1 MLREIDRWVPDIAEQ
16 IAGEC
21 GNLSEGQWEEEVRRI
36 IDLTAFLWLCRR
48 RGMATTEVF
57 DRAASGLPIEP
68 NELVRRID
76 RLDQHAPKHPPATGL
91 LGDIHHRL
99 LRWRIRRLGS
109 GNVQVELDP
118 RARRARGI
126 YYTPE
131 YVVDYI
137 VARCLEG
144 RVETRPKILDPA
156 CGCGAFLIGAYRYLL
171 RAYRREYLAGS
182 VADRADVLR
191 RDSDGRWQLTP
202 AERLRILRDH
212 IHGVDRDAGA
222 VTVARRSLWLEA
234 MTPGEEMPSDNLLVL
249 SDGGID
255 GWGAWGRAQRA
266 PSSSRSG
273 GSPTKA
279 ALRCPSTPGTH
290 EETLA
295 VNLTA
300 GDALT
305 GEPLAGKEGRFDVVL
320 GNPPYLREL
329 DRKDVL
335 ERIARTEFGRRY
347 RAPRMDLWYYFV
359 HRGLELLR
367 EGGTLSYIVNAYWSS
382 GSGAERLIAALRESA
397 RIEELFL
404 LEKLKIFPGVSGRH
418 MILRLGKTPVAGFT
432 TIKRAPADI
441 QTDAEPFVRGESP
454 VATYR
459 KTAEQLFRAGRLD
472 LEPPADRLLEKL
484 ARWPA
489 LETLGIVRQGIAE
502 NPATINAKTN
512 RKFANRWTTSEGVF
526 TLTPVEVAQ
535 LDLPPHEQRLLR
547 PYHDLCDLGRYRIA
561 PQPSRML
568 IYSTQ
573 QTCPDIEAFPSLRAH
588 LKRFRPV
595 MEARRET
602 RRGTRSWWQLHW
614 PRDERLWQSAKVIS
628 VQMARRPSFVAAMGP
643 VYVPFSANVFVPSET
658 TQENPHYFA
667 ALLNSRLLWQWYEH
681 HAKRRGVGLEINGRV
696 LVQTPIRTIDFSHPA
711 DRRGHDRLVELVEQL
726 QNAPDAET
734 AERFDRQI
742 DRIVLELYDDPPR
755 PS

>member
-16 IAGEC
+16 IAGRC
-21 GNLSEGQWEEEVRRI
+21 DDLSGGELENEVRRV
-36 IDLTAFLWLCRR
+36 IDLAAFLWLCRR
-48 RGMATTEVF
+48 RGMATAEVF
-57 DRAASGLPIEP
+57 DRAASGLPIKAE
-68 NELVRRID
+68 ELVRRID
-76 RLDQHAPKHPPATGL
+76 RLDQHAPKHPPSTGI
-91 LGDIHHRL
+91 LGDIHDRL
-99 LRWRIRRLGS
+99 LRWRIQRLGS
-109 GNVQVELDP
+109 GDVRVELDQQ
-118 RARRARGI
+118 ARRARGI

-137 VARCLEG
+137 VGGCLDG
-144 RVETRPKILDPA
+144 RIEERPKILDPA

-171 RAYRREYLAGS
+171 RAYRREYLTGD
-182 VADRADVLR
+182 VADRPDVLR
-191 RDSDGRWQLTP
+191 HDSDGRWQLTP
-202 AERLRILRDH
+202 DERLRILRQH
-212 IHGVDRDAGA
+212 IYGVDRDAGA

-234 MTPGEEMPSDNLLVL
+234 MTPGDPLFCEEM
-249 SDGGID
+249 
-255 GWGAWGRAQRA
+255 
-266 PSSSRSG
+266 
-273 GSPTKA
+273 
-279 ALRCPSTPGTH
+279 
-290 EETLA
+290 
-295 VNLTA
+295 LTENVQV

-305 GEPLAGKEGRFDVVL
+305 GEPLAGREGQFDVVL

-335 ERIARTEFGRRY
+335 DRIARTEFGRRY

-367 EGGTLSYIVNAYWSS
+367 AGGTLSYIVNAYWSS

-404 LEKLKIFPGVSGRH
+404 LEKLRIFPGVSGRH
-418 MILRLGKTPVAGFT
+418 MILRLAKSPAAGFT

-441 QTDAEPFVRGESP
+441 RTDAEPFVRGESP
-454 VATYR
+454 VVTYR

-484 ARWPA
+484 SRWPA

-512 RKFANRWTTSEGVF
+512 RKFAARWTTGEGVF
-526 TLTPVEVAQ
+526 TLTPDEVAQ
-535 LDLPPHEQRLLR
+535 LHLPPHEQQLLR
-547 PYHDLCDLGRYRIA
+547 PYHDLCDLGRYQIA

-568 IYSTQ
+568 IYSTG
-573 QTCPDIEAFPSLRAH
+573 QTCPDIDEYPVLRAH
-588 LKRFRPV
+588 LERFQPV

-602 RRGTRSWWQLHW
+602 RRGTRAWWQLHW

-643 VYVPFSANVFVPSET
+643 VYVPFSTNVFVPFET
-658 TQENPHYFA
+658 TREHPHYFA

-696 LVQTPIRTIDFSHPA
+696 LARTPIRPIDFSHPA
-711 DRRGHDRLVELVEQL
+711 DRRRHDQLVELVAGI
-726 QNAPDAET
+726 QNTRDAET
-734 AERFDRQI
+734 VEELDQQI
-742 DRIVLELYDDPPR
+742 DGIVVELYDGLPARRKEPG
-755 PS
+755 